1 MVGDKLIV
9 GEYIGGL
16 RLYQF
21 TNAKRTE
28 AKYLANYLCPPEHP
42 YSAYINCAALAHHGR
57 YLYKSNLHDLQVYEI
72 PAPSDVPAGSVT
84 FQAVGR

>member
-1 MVGDKLIV
+1 MIDPTRESSRHELLVVGDELIV

-42 YSAYINCAALAHHGR
+42 YSAYINCAALAHHGPI
-57 YLYKSNLHDLQVYEI
+57 S
-72 PAPSDVPAGSVT
+72 
-84 FQAVGR
+84 